1 MRGWKTRRGAWSV
14 AFAALVVAGCSDAEP
29 AAAGLAA
36 DAQDSATVWD
46 AKLADTSAGDADTA
60 QASDA
65 ATSFDTPSNS
75 DTQSNSD
82 TASNADT
89 VAPGSD
95 VAGADDASEVALD
108 ADQAD
113 APAPDTTV
121 ADAEPADT
129 TQADTAQADAAQAD
143 SGQTDASQTG
153 SDEPVWNL
161 PEIADVATA
170 SCQFSSEA
178 TTFEGLTQVKT
189 WKLKYLSWEVIDGV
203 KKPIWIT
210 AFAARPASGSK
221 FPGVVQAHGLGGSA
235 KANDATSLAA
245 RLGVFAIA
253 YTGPGGGAANEGNLS
268 EGVPSG
274 YNNGYRMF
282 DVLKDVRGSWF
293 WGHATA
299 AMRGVTCLTARSEVD
314 ANRLGITG
322 FSAGGV
328 TSLLVAGH
336 DSRVKAS
343 VPLSGTLAW
352 DVATL
357 SPTAWQHTLLQK
369 AGLSV
374 ASAEWTKLMGELI
387 SPAVAL
393 ASAKANVLMVN
404 GTTDEF
410 FPLIAHMA
418 TYNGIVGKDKRL
430 ALAGNFDHGC
440 YGVSGGESA
449 QTIEDRA
456 KLRAEGGQ
464 VMWFGHWFGTDGDFG
479 YIPQTPTLQIQTNGA
494 GSVVAA
500 VVDSGGSKLQVD
512 EVRVWWSNDNAFLFA
527 NDKLDS
533 QGGGLYGKII
543 PLPLTETSV
552 VYVDVV
558 YKTKLLGQKKFALA
572 SVPWIGAQ
580 HLPKIRG
587 IDSCL

>member
-1 MRGWKTRRGAWSV
+1 MRRYV
-14 AFAALVVAGCSDAEP
+14 ARAESALVWLGLVALPACGDAESGAAQTPADAADSAVWWDVQPAETAGPDAVGSDAASPDAANTDTANADAAELDTAELEAGAADDVAADGNADDIGADPDGAYGSDTSAP
-29 AAAGLAA
+29 ADAGPAA
-36 DAQDSATVWD
+36 DAS
-46 AKLADTSAGDADTA
+46 G
-60 QASDA
+60 ASDA
-65 ATSFDTPSNS
+65 S
-75 DTQSNSD
+75 QE
-82 TASNADT
+82 ADT
-89 VAPGSD
+89 
-95 VAGADDASEVALD
+95 GA
-108 ADQAD
+108 
-113 APAPDTTV
+113 T
-121 ADAEPADT
+121 
-129 TQADTAQADAAQAD
+129 
-143 SGQTDASQTG
+143 

-161 PEIADVATA
+161 PTIAEVASA
-170 SCQFSSEA
+170 NCQFSSES
-178 TTFEGLTQVKT
+178 TDWEGLVQVKT
-189 WKLKYLSWEVIDGV
+189 WKLKYLSWEVVDGV
-203 KKPIWIT
+203 KKPIWIS
-210 AFAARPASGSK
+210 AFAARPVSGSK

-235 KANDATSLAA
+235 KANDATSLAG

-253 YTGPGGGAANEGNLS
+253 YTGPGGGSAQDGNQS
-268 EGVPSG
+268 EGLPSAH
-274 YNNGYRMF
+274 NNGYRMF
-282 DVLKDVRGSWF
+282 DVIKDVRGSWF

-299 AMRGVTCLTARSEVD
+299 AMRGITCLTSRSEVD
-314 ANRLGITG
+314 TTKLGITG

-336 DSRVKAS
+336 DTRVKAS

-374 ASAEWTKLMGELI
+374 SSAEWQKLMAQLI

-410 FPLIAHMA
+410 FPLTAHMA
-418 TYNGIVGKDKRL
+418 TFNGIAGAEKRL

-449 QTIEDRA
+449 KTIEDRA

-464 VMWFGHWFGTDGDFG
+464 AMWFGHWFGSDGDFS
-479 YIPQTPTLQIQTNGA
+479 YLPQTPVLQIQPGGA
-494 GSVVAA
+494 ASVVAA
-500 VVDSGGSKLQVD
+500 TVDSGGSKLQVE
-512 EVRVWWSNDNAFLFA
+512 EVRVWWSNDNAFLFGSE
-527 NDKLDS
+527 KLDA

-543 PLPLTETSV
+543 PVPLTESSV
-552 VYVDVV
+552 VYVDVT

-572 SVPWIGAQ
+572 SLPWIGAQ
-580 HLPKIRG
+580 HVPKIRG